1 MPKEFMNIKLVI
13 LDVNETMFSLNSIEK
28 YFLKLGLPK
37 YSSSLW
43 FSNILK
49 EGFANSCIGNFY
61 NFKDIAESEFSKLFA
76 LYKLKLNHV
85 HLSQLFIKFSNLK
98 VHNDIYESLL
108 ILSEYKI
115 PVVTLTNGSRENTI
129 RLIKNNKISKY
140 IKECFSI
147 DEIKIWKPN
156 KETYLYVC
164 KKMKIK
170 PSNTLMIATH
180 GWDIGGAKN
189 AGLKTGYISRF
200 ETILSDIYSKPN
212 FFEKDCL
219 SIIKKIID

>member
-1 MPKEFMNIKLVI
+1 M
-13 LDVNETMFSLNSIEK
+13 
-28 YFLKLGLPK
+28 
-37 YSSSLW
+37 
-43 FSNILK
+43 
-49 EGFANSCIGNFY
+49 
-61 NFKDIAESEFSKLFA
+61 
-76 LYKLKLNHV
+76 
-85 HLSQLFIKFSNLK
+85 
-98 VHNDIYESLL
+98 
-108 ILSEYKI
+108 SEYKI
-115 PVVTLTNGSRENTI
+115 PVVTLTNGSKENTI

-140 IKECFSI
+140 IKQCFSI

-180 GWDIGGAKN
+180 GWDIDGAKN

-200 ETILSDIYSKPN
+200 ENILSDIYSKPN

-219 SIIKKIID
+219 SIIKKIIINPSSILLNIQHLRIVLMVHIHTLKFQPLLPVIHFFHPQN